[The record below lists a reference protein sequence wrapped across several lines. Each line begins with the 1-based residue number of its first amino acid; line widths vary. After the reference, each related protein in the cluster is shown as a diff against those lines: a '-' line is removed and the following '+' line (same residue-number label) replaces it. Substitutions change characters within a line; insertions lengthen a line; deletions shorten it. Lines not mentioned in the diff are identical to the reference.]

1 MIDKC
6 VAPVVD
12 SFARNSI
19 LIHIRVVNCRNV
31 CTLLIFNFRLFV
43 FLLLFAIQYYLGA
56 AGGFIALAYI
66 GSVIDN
72 FLLSYLAIL
81 GVALFPG
88 LSRHGVGKIV
98 IEKLLD
104 QVKQIKEKTIKKN

>member
-1 MIDKC
+1 MCGVSLIAYTVSYILHIFYFC
-6 VAPVVD
+6 
-12 SFARNSI
+12 I
-19 LIHIRVVNCRNV
+19 LI
-31 CTLLIFNFRLFV
+31 L
-43 FLLLFAIQYYLGA
+43 QYYLGA
-56 AGGFIALAYI
+56 AGGFIALAYV

-81 GVALFPG
+81 SVALFPG

>member
-1 MIDKC
+1 MLFHAFNYFVHSYIF
-6 VAPVVD
+6 
-12 SFARNSI
+12 SYSIFAFHY
-19 LIHIRVVNCRNV
+19 L
-31 CTLLIFNFRLFV
+31 
-43 FLLLFAIQYYLGA
+43 QYYLGA

-81 GVALFPG
+81 SVALFPG
-88 LSRHGVGKIV
+88 LSGHGVGKIV

>member
-1 MIDKC
+1 MQF
-6 VAPVVD
+6 V
-12 SFARNSI
+12 RN
-19 LIHIRVVNCRNV
+19 LINSLRVVNYV
-31 CTLLIFNFRLFV
+31 CIDFFFL
-43 FLLLFAIQYYLGA
+43 FLLLLFSFSLFQYYLGA
-56 AGGFIALAYI
+56 AGGFIALAYV

-81 GVALFPG
+81 GAALVPG

>member
-1 MIDKC
+1 MIFD
-6 VAPVVD
+6 VFIL
-12 SFARNSI
+12 SF
-19 LIHIRVVNCRNV
+19 
-31 CTLLIFNFRLFV
+31 
-43 FLLLFAIQYYLGA
+43 QYYLGA
-56 AGGFIALAYI
+56 AGGFIALAYV

-88 LSRHGVGKIV
+88 LSGHGVGKIV
-98 IEKLLD
+98 IDKLLD

>member
-1 MIDKC
+1 M
-6 VAPVVD
+6 
-12 SFARNSI
+12 RNLL
-19 LIHIRVVNCRNV
+19 LISIRVVNCLNTFFIFV
-31 CTLLIFNFRLFV
+31 HLIFDV
-43 FLLLFAIQYYLGA
+43 FILSFQYYLGA
-56 AGGFIALAYI
+56 AGGFIALAYV

-88 LSRHGVGKIV
+88 LSGHGVGKIV
-98 IEKLLD
+98 IDKLLD

>member
-1 MIDKC
+1 MSVDFSADAQFKC
-6 VAPVVD
+6 YFMPLITLYIHLYFLI
-12 SFARNSI
+12 SIFA
-19 LIHIRVVNCRNV
+19 
-31 CTLLIFNFRLFV
+31 FNYL
-43 FLLLFAIQYYLGA
+43 QYYLGA
-56 AGGFIALAYI
+56 AGGFIALAYV

-81 GVALFPG
+81 SVALFPG